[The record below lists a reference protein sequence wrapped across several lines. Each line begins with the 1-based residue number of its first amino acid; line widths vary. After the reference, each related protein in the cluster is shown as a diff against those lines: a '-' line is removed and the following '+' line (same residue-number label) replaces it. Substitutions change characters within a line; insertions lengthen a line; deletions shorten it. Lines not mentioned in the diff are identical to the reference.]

1 MSHSIT
7 CIYLI
12 KNKINNKVYIGQ
24 AVNYNRRIKEHKS
37 RYNNKTEK
45 TERNFLYRAMRKYGI
60 ENFDFSILQEC
71 PVSELNNLEQF
82 YITKYD
88 SLNNGYNMTAGGQ
101 NDQPNKKLNEEDV
114 IFIRT
119 LYGSRTRM
127 SNREIWERYFK
138 NKITFKYF
146 RNLWRGMNWSH
157 IMPEV
162 FTEENK
168 QYYISKNTGVVNQRA
183 SFSDDEVV
191 QLRKR
196 YRSETAPSIHQDYQ
210 DRITLRGM
218 EAILRGQTYK
228 HLPIYKKQEKCWVL
242 NNQIVKETEV
252 IVNEEN

>member
-12 KNKINNKVYIGQ
+12 KNKINNKIYIGQ
-24 AVNYNRRIKEHKS
+24 AVNYDRRIKEHQRRYTDETAKS
-37 RYNNKTEK
+37 QKSY
-45 TERNFLYRAMRKYGI
+45 LYRAMRKYGI
-60 ENFDFSILQEC
+60 ENFDFSVLQEC
-71 PVSELNNLEQF
+71 SIGELDNLEQF
-82 YITKYD
+82 YIAKYD
-88 SLNNGYNMTAGGQ
+88 SLNNGYNMTIGGQ

-119 LYGSRTRM
+119 LYGSQTRM
-127 SNREIWERYFK
+127 SNREIWEQYFK

-146 RNLWRGMNWSH
+146 RNLWRGMNWAH

-168 QYYISKNTGVVNQRA
+168 QYYISKNTGVVNQKA

-228 HLPIYKKQEKCWVL
+228 HLPIYKKQTKCWIL
-242 NNQIVKETEV
+242 NNQIIKEAEV
-252 IVNEEN
+252 IINEKN